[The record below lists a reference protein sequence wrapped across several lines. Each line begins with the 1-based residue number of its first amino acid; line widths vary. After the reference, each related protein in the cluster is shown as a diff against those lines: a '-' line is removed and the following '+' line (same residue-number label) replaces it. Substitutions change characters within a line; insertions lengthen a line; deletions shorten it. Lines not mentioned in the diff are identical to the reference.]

1 MPPFFDIHCH
11 LAPGIDDGSKS
22 WDDSLAM
29 ARMAERDGIGTVV
42 CTPHQLGTYRHNR
55 GTEIRALVAE
65 LQTTLQSAGLGL
77 KVLPGADVRIEPDMI
92 SLIKSG
98 EVLTLADGGIFVLLE
113 LPHELFFSLDE
124 VIDRLSEQGMIGVLS
139 HPERNQGILKRPEV
153 IAPLVERGCYMQIT
167 CGSLLG
173 TFGPRCRDFSKW
185 MLEQGLASFL
195 STDAHGPKSRRPLM
209 KRAHECAAEILDHD
223 AADLLCCHNPQKVV
237 QGKRDIDIVMPRR
250 RSGSW
255 LPWRRAA

>member
-98 EVLTLADGGIFVLLE
+98 EVLTLADGGIFVLL
-113 LPHELFFSLDE
+113 
-124 VIDRLSEQGMIGVLS
+124 
-139 HPERNQGILKRPEV
+139 
-153 IAPLVERGCYMQIT
+153 
-167 CGSLLG
+167 
-173 TFGPRCRDFSKW
+173 
-185 MLEQGLASFL
+185 
-195 STDAHGPKSRRPLM
+195 
-209 KRAHECAAEILDHD
+209 
-223 AADLLCCHNPQKVV
+223 
-237 QGKRDIDIVMPRR
+237 
-250 RSGSW
+250 
-255 LPWRRAA
+255 